1 MWFPRTLSPPTVTEA
16 PGAGWKI
23 TRGPEGL
30 EPVSDCPP

>member
-23 TRGPEGL
+23 TRGPAGFGAR
-30 EPVSDCPP
+30 